1 MPSTGVP
8 RAMASRSAAS
18 TPLWRMASA
27 QAGMAPCPG
36 TTTRSAAR
44 TASGSRVTTTRPPT
58 SRSAFSTER
67 RLPAP

>member
-1 MPSTGVP
+1 MPSTGAP
-8 RAMASRSAAS
+8 RATASRSAAS
-18 TPLWRMASA
+18 TPLARMASA
-27 QAGMAPCPG
+27 QTGIEPWPG

-44 TASGSRVTTTRPPT
+44 TASGIARTTTAAPT